1 MRNVWSRKNT
11 AEFDMETQFHLDS
24 MIATYVAGGMPPGEA
39 RRRALIEFGGR
50 EQVKQQLREVHTSA
64 WFEGLRFQ
72 LRSAARFVRHS
83 PSLAF
88 AVVLT
93 LALALGANSAVF
105 SLVDAILLRPL
116 PFPHGDQLVR
126 IRQNDSKAK
135 VPESFVSA
143 QRLED
148 LNRLNATFQSITG
161 YYTGDATLND
171 GGVPEK
177 ASVAFVAP
185 RFLQTW
191 GILPALGRDF
201 LPQEQVF
208 RGPNAVLIT
217 DRFWRTHM
225 GADPHA
231 AGKLIHLGASAAT
244 VIGVLPATF
253 LFPDPE
259 VELFEPSPVD
269 APYAQDRKSTWF
281 TVIGRLKAGVTP
293 KQAEAD
299 LAQAQI
305 NLGRQYPATDASF
318 SSQVQPLKAVVTGGV
333 QGSLWLLYGA
343 VTVLLLIACTNIA
356 ALLMARTTE
365 REHEI
370 SIRFALG
377 ASRSAILCQLLA
389 EIFALACVGGVLGLV
404 LASVVGKLLGYLA
417 KDLPR
422 LSEVGLDWNL
432 VVYTAVCTFTVTLLC
447 GLAPAL
453 LGTRR
458 TLSGSLA
465 SAGRSQVSSRGGA
478 QWVLVGVQVSLAVAL
493 LIASGLLLR
502 SFRKLSQVEPGF
514 QSARVLTL
522 HISAG
527 WGETTNMGAL
537 TARVDRDLDGLR
549 TLPGVEAAA
558 TSGSI
563 PGNSLDYPAEMTLPD
578 APKNANNK
586 VTADLHYVSAG
597 YFDTMS
603 IPVVLGNSCRAGLPY
618 ATAVVNRSFADRYLG
633 GASAIGARLK
643 PAAEFA
649 DTARTVGIVGDAREQ
664 GLDVA
669 AQPTVY
675 WCFSAPSPDPYFLVR
690 VSGTPASMAAAVR
703 RRIQMLEPARSV
715 FGVMP
720 LDDHLADRVAETR
733 LLTWLLTAF
742 AATAVALV
750 AIGLYGTVSYLG
762 RRRRR
767 EIGLRLAM
775 GAQPQSIVSRFMA
788 QGLRVATVGAAT
800 GLCLGAVLS
809 RLLHSRLYGVT
820 PLDALTYAAVLLF
833 TLSLSGIAALIPA
846 VRASRVNPMEI
857 LRQE

>member
-1 MRNVWSRKNT
+1 MRSVWRRNNT
-11 AEFDMETQFHLDS
+11 ADFDREMQFHLDS
-24 MIATYVAGGMPPGEA
+24 MIAAHIASGVPPAEA

-50 EQVKQQLREVHTSA
+50 EQVTQQLREVHTSA
-64 WFEGLRFQ
+64 WFEALRFQ

-88 AVVLT
+88 AVVVT
-93 LALALGANSAVF
+93 LALGIGANSAVF
-105 SLVDAILLRPL
+105 SVVDAILLRPL

-126 IRQNDSKAK
+126 IHQNDSKAK
-135 VPESFVSA
+135 VPESFVST
-143 QRLED
+143 QRIED
-148 LNRLNATFQSITG
+148 LNRLNSTFQSITG

-171 GGVPEK
+171 GGTPEK

-185 RFLQTW
+185 RFLRTW
-191 GILPALGRDF
+191 EVRPALGRDF
-201 LPQEQVF
+201 NPLEQIF
-208 RGPNAVLIT
+208 RGPTAVLVT

-231 AGKLIHLGASAAT
+231 AGKLIHLGASAAM
-244 VIGVLPATF
+244 VVGVLPATF
-253 LFPDPE
+253 LFPDTE
-259 VELFEPSPVD
+259 VDLFEPSPVD
-269 APYAQDRKSTWF
+269 APYAQNRQSTWF

-293 KQAEAD
+293 KQAQAD
-299 LAQAQI
+299 LAQVQT

-377 ASRSAILCQLLA
+377 ASRSAIISQLLA
-389 EIFALACVGGVLGLV
+389 EVFVLACVGGTLGLL
-404 LASVVGKLLGYLA
+404 LASAVGKLLGYLA

-422 LSEVGLDWNL
+422 LSEVSLDWHL
-432 VVYTAVCTFTVTLLC
+432 VAYTAASSLAVTLLC

-478 QWVLVGVQVSLAVAL
+478 QWALVGVQVSLAVAL

-502 SFRKLSQVEPGF
+502 SFRKLSQVDPGF
-514 QSARVLTL
+514 QSAHVLTL

-537 TARVDRDLDGLR
+537 TARVDRDLEGLR

-558 TSGSI
+558 TSASI

-578 APKNANNK
+578 APKNTSDK
-586 VTADLHYVSAG
+586 VTADLHYVSSG
-597 YFDTMS
+597 YFNTMS
-603 IPVVLGNSCRAGLPY
+603 IPVVLGNTCRAGLPY

-633 GASAIGARLK
+633 GASAIGARLR
-643 PAAEFA
+643 PAVQFA

-664 GLDVA
+664 GLNVA

-675 WCFSAPSPDPYFLVR
+675 WCFSAPNPDPYFLVR
-690 VSGTPASMAAAVR
+690 VSGTPASMADAIR
-703 RRIQMLEPARSV
+703 RRVQALEPARSV

-733 LLTWLLTAF
+733 LLTILLTAF
-742 AATAVALV
+742 AATAVTLV
-750 AIGLYGTVSYLG
+750 AVGLYGTVSYLG

-775 GAQPQSIVSRFMA
+775 GAQPQAIISRFLA
-788 QGLRVATVGAAT
+788 QGLRVTAGGAAA

-820 PLDALTYAAVLLF
+820 PLDAPTYSAVLLF
-833 TLSLSGIAALIPA
+833 TLTLAVVAALIPA
-846 VRASRVNPMEI
+846 IRASRVNPMEI